1 MNKTIKEH
9 PDSYNGWT
17 NYATWRINLEI
28 LGDIDWYET
37 EHVDVDYLQELVENI
52 VFDNYAQPKNGLME
66 DYARAFLN
74 EVNYHEILEHILDEK
89 EIQKQIEN
97 E

>member
-1 MNKTIKEH
+1 MSDNK
-9 PDSYNGWT
+9 YNGWS

-28 LGDIDWYET
+28 IGDMDWYET

-52 VFDNYAQPKNGLME
+52 VFENLYPTCLME

-74 EVNYHEILEHILDEK
+74 EVNYHEILESILDQKEMEK
-89 EIQKQIEN
+89 QLEN

>member
-74 EVNYHEILEHILDEK
+74 KVNYHEILEHILDEK

>member
-52 VFDNYAQPKNGLME
+52 VFDNYAQPKKWFDGRLCKSI
-66 DYARAFLN
+66 F
-74 EVNYHEILEHILDEK
+74 K
-89 EIQKQIEN
+89 
-97 E
+97 